1 MHDVIIKLQC
11 IKSSFRT
18 RYYNVV
24 MAVALTTV
32 EVFNLVDMKLNRVF
46 EIDKQVLLY

>member
-11 IKSSFRT
+11 IKSST

-46 EIDKQVLLY
+46 DIDKHVLLC